1 MVVLGC
7 LVPRLGRISVQVL
20 LKAVAD
26 FVVLRLL
33 LLLLGYL
40 VHRYSLLGGG

>member
-20 LKAVAD
+20 LEVVAD
-26 FVVLRLL
+26 LVVLLPLL
-33 LLLLGYL
+33 FLLDYL
-40 VHRYSLLGGG
+40 VRHYFLLGGC